1 MTWWWSN
8 RPFPGSPRPLYQNEV
23 RCSAFD
29 MKMIFYS
36 HANKTHFKRLCTWSH
51 FESEGFWNS
60 EGAYLFFSFLCD
72 CPRNFNGN
80 GDEKYY
86 CKKQIDLNFPCSIL
100 LSTIEVT
107 SICSKLEHIE
117 LWNLNFEHF
126 DVTFMADKNYRL
138 WKLLSIC

>member
-1 MTWWWSN
+1 MQIKLFS
-8 RPFPGSPRPLYQNEV
+8 QE
-23 RCSAFD
+23 
-29 MKMIFYS
+29 
-36 HANKTHFKRLCTWSH
+36 RLCTWPH

-80 GDEKYY
+80 GGEKYY

-107 SICSKLEHIE
+107 SICSKFQHIE
-117 LWNLNFEHF
+117 QGNLNILTSF
-126 DVTFMADKNYRL
+126 L
-138 WKLLSIC
+138 WPIRITD